1 VGGKRATASLF
12 QWHDDFAAVGGEH
25 ADGSF
30 LQSGKS
36 HVGNAAGKKGNACT
50 PPSHGRKRRPN
61 ATKEKIIID
70 AREEAVS
77 FGKAK
82 QLENPDAACDRLQAG
97 PLVEA
102 EKTGR
107 IFDKMGSREKL
118 LEKEVTCG
126 ASEPGALVTAFDT
139 CAGVFDQPPVFDAG
153 WAGGFTSAAV
163 KTLFD
168 VLDEPIADARFRNSL
183 AGEFTLKDVE
193 HLLDAATRRIRL
205 EIPQSIG
212 GAGIEAKAA
221 ADAASVVLVDRRR
234 ARDRVYRH
242 GVRC

>member
-1 VGGKRATASLF
+1 MEVSGRA
-12 QWHDDFAAVGGEH
+12 
-25 ADGSF
+25 
-30 LQSGKS
+30 
-36 HVGNAAGKKGNACT
+36 
-50 PPSHGRKRRPN
+50 
-61 ATKEKIIID
+61 
-70 AREEAVS
+70 EEAVGRWGGRLGS
-77 FGKAK
+77 CRSRHDRVS
-82 QLENPDAACDRLQAG
+82 LDLRLCDRS
-97 PLVEA
+97 
-102 EKTGR
+102 
-107 IFDKMGSREKL
+107 FFFSSRRRHTRCSRDWSSDVCSSDL
-118 LEKEVTCG
+118 TCG

-139 CAGVFDQPPVFDAG
+139 RAGVFDQPPVFDAG
-153 WAGGFTSAAV
+153 WAGGFTRAAV

-183 AGEFTLKDVE
+183 AGEFALKDVE

-242 GVRC
+242 AVRC